1 MQVDA
6 NMILFIIV
14 SLKPFDASQP
24 ALASDVPAER
34 TTAQSV
40 RRQSGLVWNGARVAN
55 VGCQATR
62 EATMALEEQIRN
74 YAYQLW
80 EKAGRPEGWDQEFWE
95 AAKSELDA
103 EDENPDTAD
112 QPNASILPG

>member
-1 MQVDA
+1 
-6 NMILFIIV
+6 
-14 SLKPFDASQP
+14 
-24 ALASDVPAER
+24 
-34 TTAQSV
+34 
-40 RRQSGLVWNGARVAN
+40 
-55 VGCQATR
+55 
-62 EATMALEEQIRN
+62 MALEEQIRN